1 MEKREKVDAASKEVF
16 LEWFLF
22 WSEQDKACIK
32 AEPFQGEGSF
42 AYWISQDEFSFVWSA
57 GYGDEDLGE
66 HDDLREAINACQRDA
81 NKRSTQKPRPTRGKG
96 GGKR

>member
-1 MEKREKVDAASKEVF
+1 MIYLAANNSRVWKLADAGYPMGWMMSPA
-16 LEWFLF
+16 
-22 WSEQDKACIK
+22 
-32 AEPFQGEGSF
+32 G
-42 AYWISQDEFSFVWSA
+42 WISQDEFSFVWSA

-81 NKRSTQKPRPTRGKG
+81 NKRSTQKPRPTRAKG